1 MSDLPPGSQLGGY
14 RVATVLGR
22 GGMGVV
28 YLAQQLA
35 LERRVALKVIS
46 EDLSRDPEF
55 RERFMREAQVAA
67 SLDHRRIIPVFDAGE
82 ADGRLFLSMRYVKGL
97 DLRTVLQLERPLEP
111 ERALP
116 ILESVGEALD
126 AAHALGLVHRDVK
139 PANVLIEDG
148 PGPESERVFLTDF
161 GLTKRVDAAERS
173 HPDGH
178 LRGHARVLVAGA
190 VLGEAGG
197 TAGPTCTRWR
207 ACCTSAWRGRR
218 RSPRDSDAQV
228 LAAHLLEPP
237 PRPSAVRPGLPRTLD
252 DVLAKGMAKEPAD
265 RYATCGEL
273 VAAAGAALRAAPAAA
288 TVEAPGPFLPAAPTE
303 QIPAV
308 PPPVSGDAPTV
319 GGVGMEV
326 PPTLVGRGGVAPRR
340 RRGLVTV
347 LVLIGIL
354 LVGGVI
360 VALAIGGGG
369 EPKAEPSSGP
379 TDGGTST
386 SPTTAPSGGPSTSS
400 TTTGGQGGAA
410 LAAYATGVDDLLAES
425 ADYRQRLVDAVVGA
439 NGAKR
444 KEQREDLATVQEVID
459 QRQSALEQVGS
470 WDVPP
475 EAGAV
480 NDLLAAAF
488 QDAVADDENYAL
500 LVQAYIDRDDATA
513 KQILAELENHRAA
526 ATTPDKDAFL
536 RSYNALRQRA
546 GLEPIPSDFQF

>member
-97 DLRTVLQLERPLEP
+97 DLRTVLQLEGPLEP

-161 GLTKRVDAAERS
+161 GLTKRVDAPSGLTRTGIFVGTPAYSSPEQCS
-173 HPDGH
+173 GKPVDGRTDVYS
-178 LRGHARVLVAGA
+178 LACVLHECLAGA
-190 VLGEAGG
+190 
-197 TAGPTCTRWR
+197 TPF
-207 ACCTSAWRGRR
+207 
-218 RSPRDSDAQV
+218 PRDSDAQV

-237 PRPSAVRPGLPRTLD
+237 PRPSAVRPGLPPALD

-303 QIPAV
+303 PIPAV
-308 PPPVSGDAPTV
+308 PPPVSADAPTV

-410 LAAYATGVDDLLAES
+410 LAAYTTGVDDLLAES

-470 WDVPP
+470 WEVPP

-480 NDLLAAAF
+480 NDLLATAF
-488 QDAVADDENYAL
+488 QDAIADDENYAL
-500 LVQAYIDRDDATA
+500 LVQVYIDRDDAAA
-513 KQILAELENHRAA
+513 KQILAELEDHRAA

-536 RSYNALRQRA
+536 RGYNALRQRA
-546 GLEPIPSDFQF
+546 GLEPLPSDFQF